1 MIFFSA
7 EISFVRSKNT
17 SFLVILP
24 FFISTMSIPYS
35 STSSSPTGILVQE
48 TIPGYQQWFIAFPLA
63 DFWIAGCSLLASI
76 FLLRDDERAIPMG
89 ISTGSSLIFLGL
101 YALLY
106 GFNTGLLFI
115 LTIDE
120 IIEICI
126 KVYCLT
132 VGPYLIISFWQMR

>member
-1 MIFFSA
+1 MKTNNLIFGLTLFTA
-7 EISFVRSKNT
+7 IGIIFYWIAV
-17 SFLVILP
+17 FL
-24 FFISTMSIPYS
+24 
-35 STSSSPTGILVQE
+35 GIFPVKE
-48 TIPGYQQWFIAFPLA
+48 TISGYQQWFMAFPLA
-63 DFWIAGCSLLASI
+63 DFWIAGCSLLAGI

-132 VGPYLIISFWQMR
+132 VGPYLIVFFWQMR

>member
-1 MIFFSA
+1 MKTNNLIFGLTLFTA
-7 EISFVRSKNT
+7 IGIIFYWIAV
-17 SFLVILP
+17 FL
-24 FFISTMSIPYS
+24 
-35 STSSSPTGILVQE
+35 GIFPVQE
-48 TIPGYQQWFIAFPLA
+48 TIPGYQQWFMAFPLA